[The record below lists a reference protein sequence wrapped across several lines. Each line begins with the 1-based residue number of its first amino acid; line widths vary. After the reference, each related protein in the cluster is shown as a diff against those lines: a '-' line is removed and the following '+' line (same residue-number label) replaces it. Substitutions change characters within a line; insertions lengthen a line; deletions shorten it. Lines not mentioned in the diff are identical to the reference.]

1 MRTVKIVSPL
11 RVRNGLLY
19 ATSASGVTY
28 EHKAD
33 PLHHI
38 ANHYKN
44 LLSRSKDNLGR
55 GTLALD
61 PHYWTKVPELPS
73 VAPKS
78 FDNIVDRQLG
88 RDQLELHTS

>member
-11 RVRNGLLY
+11 RVRNGRLY

-28 EHKAD
+28 EHRPE
-33 PLHHI
+33 PLHRI
-38 ANHYKN
+38 ANHYKD

-61 PHYWTKVPELPS
+61 SHYWTKVPALPE
-73 VAPKS
+73 VEPKS
-78 FDNIVDRQLG
+78 FSNIVDRQLG
-88 RDQLELHTS
+88 RDQLTLHIS